1 MTTKQRAYLKGLAM
15 TMDPIFQI
23 GKASMNPGLTQ
34 AVSEA
39 LDARELIK
47 LSVLNNCM
55 DDPREL
61 AETLAQRTRSEV
73 VQVIGKKI
81 VLYREGKDDKKKI
94 IHKELLMKVGIM
106 GGTFDPIHIGHLL
119 LGEFAYEDFGLDEIW
134 FVPNGNPP
142 HKETKDSEQ
151 ALRNRV
157 EMVRLAIE
165 HIPYFKLDL
174 SEADTT
180 KHSYTYQTMKEF
192 NRLYPDV
199 DFYFIL
205 GADSLF
211 SIEEWRFFR
220 EIFTTCTILAAMRD
234 DKDIS
239 AMRGQILYLKQTYG
253 ANIELLRA
261 PLVEVSSTTIR
272 KRASDGLTVRF
283 MVPDNV
289 ADYIREQKL
298 YREEGR

>member
-1 MTTKQRAYLKGLAM
+1 MWK
-15 TMDPIFQI
+15 
-23 GKASMNPGLTQ
+23 
-34 AVSEA
+34 
-39 LDARELIK
+39 
-47 LSVLNNCM
+47 
-55 DDPREL
+55 
-61 AETLAQRTRSEV
+61 
-73 VQVIGKKI
+73 
-81 VLYREGKDDKKKI
+81 
-94 IHKELLMKVGIM
+94 
-106 GGTFDPIHIGHLL
+106 
-119 LGEFAYEDFGLDEIW
+119 W
-134 FVPNGNPP
+134 FV
-142 HKETKDSEQ
+142 
-151 ALRNRV
+151 LRSN
-157 EMVRLAIE
+157 IF
-165 HIPYFKLDL
+165 PYFKLDL

-180 KHSYTYQTMKEF
+180 KHSYTYQTMKQF

-272 KRASDGLTVRF
+272 KGLL
-283 MVPDNV
+283 MVLPSV
-289 ADYIREQKL
+289 LWFLTMLQIIFGSKKL
-298 YREEGR
+298 YREEDR